1 VKCLNID
8 DYKKLTRRV
17 VKYLDSTADMLF
29 ILSSDGDGILRWWV
43 DASYAVHNNM
53 KGYTGK
59 ILSIGSGSV
68 YITSTKQKLVT

>member
-68 YITSTKQKLVT
+68 YITSTKQKEVT

>member
-1 VKCLNID
+1 MKCLNID

-68 YITSTKQKLVT
+68 YITSTKQKEVT